1 MVGPLT
7 QQSIQAYGSIST
19 YGDVLSTLESLA
31 PSLDRTTSAL
41 FDPRTRL
48 GTLESKLI
56 AARQRGASLQTIQE
70 LEAKIAAVKLQIT
83 KEETGVSNANQTR
96 FWTQLGLGSLSLLA
110 LSGVLLILSRTFR
123 R

>member
-7 QQSIQAYGSIST
+7 QQSIQTYGSIST
-19 YGDVLSTLESLA
+19 YGDVLSTLEALA
-31 PSLDRTTSAL
+31 PSLDRTTPAL

-56 AARQRGASLQTIQE
+56 AARQRGSSLQTIQE

-83 KEETGVSNANQTR
+83 KDEAGVTNANQTR
-96 FWTQLGLGSLSLLA
+96 FWVQLGFGSGVLLL
-110 LSGVLLILSRTFR
+110 LSGVLFLLSLTFR